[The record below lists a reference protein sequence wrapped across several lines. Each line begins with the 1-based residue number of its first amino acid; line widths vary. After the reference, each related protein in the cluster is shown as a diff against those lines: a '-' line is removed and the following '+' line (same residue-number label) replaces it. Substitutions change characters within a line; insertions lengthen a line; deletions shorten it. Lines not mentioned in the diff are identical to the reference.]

1 MQGRVGVACAIFPGA
16 GGGISLLSASP
27 PPSLCPLPPGPGG
40 CRETEE
46 FAPAAREAQSPIGQD
61 SGQPQARG
69 SPQNPLASQPQHL
82 LPEMWPQS
90 RRHLYMEGS
99 VPHPIQAVCPLLPSS
114 GREGVMETQTG
125 SQIPL
130 VAWEGT
136 LVLLVTSSACGCSRG
151 VSVEVSS
158 VCAGQAW
165 RYGPAPHPFSSCQ
178 PDAGG
183 GLCQPWANSR
193 RNPRWL

>member
-1 MQGRVGVACAIFPGA
+1 
-16 GGGISLLSASP
+16 
-27 PPSLCPLPPGPGG
+27 
-40 CRETEE
+40 
-46 FAPAAREAQSPIGQD
+46 
-61 SGQPQARG
+61 
-69 SPQNPLASQPQHL
+69 
-82 LPEMWPQS
+82 
-90 RRHLYMEGS
+90 MEGS